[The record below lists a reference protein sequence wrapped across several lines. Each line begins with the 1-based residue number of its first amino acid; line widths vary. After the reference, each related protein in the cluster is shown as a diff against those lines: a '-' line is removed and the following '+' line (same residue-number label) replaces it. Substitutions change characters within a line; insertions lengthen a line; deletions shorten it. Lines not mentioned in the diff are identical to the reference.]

1 MKVLITGGAGFIWSH
16 LAEAHLEDGDD
27 VYIIDDLSTG
37 SMDNIKHLQENPRF
51 EKSFF
56 VHINTILHHDIMLEL
71 TGICDMVYHM
81 AAAVGVRYILENTLE
96 SIRTNIQGTEMVL
109 ELCNKFRKQVLIAS
123 TSEVYGK
130 HLHAPLVETDN
141 IIYSPS
147 SKFRWSYAAAK
158 LMDEFTALAYH
169 RTHGLRV
176 IISRLF
182 NTIGP
187 RQTGTYGMVIP
198 RFVSQALKNEPLT
211 VYGDGTQTRTFTYVK
226 DVTKAFMALMQHEDA
241 IGDVFNVGGV
251 QEISMLDLAGIII
264 EKSGSASEISLIPY
278 EDAFEKDFEDM
289 QRRVPGI
296 DKIKNLLGF
305 KPETDLDAI
314 LDIVIEHM
322 RNA

>member
-1 MKVLITGGAGFIWSH
+1 MKVLITGGAGFIGSH

-37 SMDNIKHLQENPRF
+37 SMDNIKHLQENSRF

-141 IIYSPS
+141 IIYGPS